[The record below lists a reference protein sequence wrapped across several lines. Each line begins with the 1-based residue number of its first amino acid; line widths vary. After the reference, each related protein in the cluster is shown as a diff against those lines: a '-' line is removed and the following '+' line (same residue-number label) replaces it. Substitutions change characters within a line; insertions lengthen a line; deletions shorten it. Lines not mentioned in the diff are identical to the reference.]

1 MWPLQGS
8 GMGGVGCGA
17 SRQRREESLVS
28 KGTKTGIMED
38 SFPSLATKVGREV
51 GQKYAGQGN
60 FVVMACFVLGMG
72 LMT

>member
-1 MWPLQGS
+1 MAFAGQWNGR
-8 GMGGVGCGA
+8 GGVGCGA
-17 SRQRREESLVS
+17 SRQRGEESLVS

-51 GQKYAGQGN
+51 GQGN
-60 FVVMACFVLGMG
+60 FVVMACFVSGMG